1 MKICPDHS
9 SAFTVGRLALAV
21 ICGAGLAHAGP
32 KSSTDYSV
40 AADTTDAGGQ
50 RTTSVS
56 YTHDGSLGGVVGLS
70 TVAAPAATV
79 KHGYIGQLYDVAAL
93 QLTAASPTMNETGSL
108 QFDASQLLDDET
120 LLPVS
125 RTSVIW
131 SVMGGPFTG
140 INAGGL
146 ATAGAVY
153 QNSLATV
160 RGDHAGL
167 FGTLGVTVLDS
178 IPDNFGGYAGDGLGD
193 DWQTLH
199 FGQPPNADAAP
210 TVDFDHD
217 GQDNR
222 FEFTANLDPKDPAS
236 RFTHRIEPVPGQP
249 TQKRITF
256 GPVFGS
262 RSYRILSTNTL
273 DPGPWPPLASGS
285 APTDDGN
292 ERSIIDLDASGTTK
306 FYQVEITKP

>member
-1 MKICPDHS
+1 MNTRLGQSFGIH
-9 SAFTVGRLALAV
+9 AGLLALAV
-21 ICGAGLAHAGP
+21 SWCAGLAHGGP

-40 AADTTDAGGQ
+40 VADTTDAGGQ
-50 RTTSVS
+50 CTTSVS
-56 YTHDGSLGGVVGLS
+56 YSHDGSLGVVVGIS
-70 TVAAPAATV
+70 TVAAPAAVV

-93 QLTAASPTMNETGSL
+93 QLAAASPTVNETGTL
-108 QFDASQLLDDET
+108 QFDAFEFLDDET
-120 LLPVS
+120 SLPVN

-131 SVMGGPFTG
+131 SVMGGPFSG
-140 INAGGL
+140 IDAGGL
-146 ATAGAVY
+146 AAADAVH
-153 QNSLATV
+153 QDSLATV

-178 IPDNFGGYAGDGLGD
+178 IPDNFGDYAGDGLGD
-193 DWQTLH
+193 DWQVLH

-210 TVDFDHD
+210 DVDFDHD

-236 RFTHRIEPVPGQP
+236 RFTHRIDSVPGQP
-249 TQKRITF
+249 TQKRISF

-262 RSYRILSTNTL
+262 RSYRLLSTSTL
-273 DPGPWPPLASGS
+273 APGPWPPLATGS
-285 APTDDGN
+285 APTDNGN
-292 ERSIIDLDASGTTK
+292 ERSITDLNASGTTK